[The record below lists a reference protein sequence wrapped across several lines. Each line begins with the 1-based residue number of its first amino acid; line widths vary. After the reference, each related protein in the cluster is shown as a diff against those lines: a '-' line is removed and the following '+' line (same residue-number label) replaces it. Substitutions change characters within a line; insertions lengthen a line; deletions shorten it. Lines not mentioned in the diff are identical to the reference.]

1 MAFLVGIRMTGTSIW
16 TRIEAKF
23 PEVPSTGLSTETE
36 LILLKKV
43 SDCGPDMINSS
54 DFSDL
59 SLETFHFGEKIV
71 FGKPIFKRNKSYF
84 QLT

>member
-1 MAFLVGIRMTGTSIW
+1 MAFLVGMITMTGATIW
-16 TRIEAKF
+16 TRIEATF

-43 SDCGPDMINSS
+43 SDYGPDMINSS

-59 SLETFHFGEKIV
+59 SLETFHFGEKLYLENQFLREI
-71 FGKPIFKRNKSYF
+71 KAIFN
-84 QLT
+84 